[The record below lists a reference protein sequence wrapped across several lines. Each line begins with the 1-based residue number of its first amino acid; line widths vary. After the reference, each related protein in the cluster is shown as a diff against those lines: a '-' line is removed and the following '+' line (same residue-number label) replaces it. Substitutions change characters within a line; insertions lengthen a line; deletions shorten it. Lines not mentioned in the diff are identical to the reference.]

1 MKKLNAVI
9 VFPLLT
15 LVAFL
20 IAVAQPFGLSP
31 DYQNYEIFFDMA
43 RREFGR
49 GMQTRFEPGFVLV
62 SGILTN
68 AISSDL
74 LIYGLLVIVAVS
86 IKLFTFEKFV
96 PVQKSLGRYYLFL
109 TILFYATRFFP
120 LHELT
125 QLRVSIATAAI
136 LVIALLVWT
145 GKRLRGTLLVPLATC
160 FHYSSLILIP
170 FFYLP
175 KTRRVTAVVLTFA
188 TGVLLKVL
196 ATPLVGIAQGYFI
209 VFSTYEFGFAN
220 EVPSLL
226 SPVFFPEFFM
236 IVVSLIFWNDLTDLM
251 RRIVFLQ
258 MIGFALFYGLIDFTV
273 VATPGRDLF
282 SLMWTVFLVQGA
294 AVPLRVRVL
303 LHVFVGMSV
312 ALATYQYVILDF
324 FQR

>member
-15 LVAFL
+15 LLAFV

-43 RREFGR
+43 RREFGH
-49 GMQTRFEPGFVLV
+49 GIQTRFEPGFVLV
-62 SGILTN
+62 SGILTS
-68 AISSDL
+68 AISSDVL
-74 LIYGLLVIVAVS
+74 VYGLLVIIAVS
-86 IKLFTFEKFV
+86 VKLFAFEKFV
-96 PVQKSLGRYYLFL
+96 PVQKSLGRYYLYL
-109 TILFYATRFFP
+109 TILFYGTRFFP

-125 QLRVSIATAAI
+125 QLRVSIATS
-136 LVIALLVWT
+136 LVVAIALLVWT
-145 GKRLRGTLLVPLATC
+145 GRRLRGTLLIPLATC
-160 FHYSSLILIP
+160 FHYSSLMLIP

-175 KTRRVTAVVLTFA
+175 KPRRLTAVLVTVA

-196 ATPLVGIAQGYFI
+196 SAPMVAIAQGYFL
-209 VFSTYEFGFAN
+209 VFSTYEFGFAS

-236 IVVSLIFWNDLTDLM
+236 IVVSLIFWNNLTDLM
-251 RRIVFLQ
+251 RRVVFLQ
-258 MIGFALFYGLIDFTV
+258 MIGFALFYALSDFTV
-273 VATPGRDLF
+273 VATRGRDLF
-282 SLMWTVFLVQGA
+282 SLMWTVFLVQGS
-294 AVPLRVRVL
+294 AVPLRLRVL
-303 LHVFVGMSV
+303 LHVFVAMSV